1 MWSKIRDLIRSKT
14 ENAIDYDG
22 KYMKIKFHL
31 DHELPLNKTITAPS
45 MIIGVF
51 HENKNDECLY
61 KL

>member
-1 MWSKIRDLIRSKT
+1 MSKI
-14 ENAIDYDG
+14 ENTSDSDR

-51 HENKNDECLY
+51 HESENDECLY

>member
-1 MWSKIRDLIRSKT
+1 
-14 ENAIDYDG
+14 
-22 KYMKIKFHL
+22 MKIKFHL
-31 DHELPLNKTITAPS
+31 DHELPLNKTITTPS

>member
-1 MWSKIRDLIRSKT
+1 MRDLIRSKI
-14 ENAIDYDG
+14 ENTSDSDR

-51 HENKNDECLY
+51 HESENDECLY